1 MTEREMLMRKIAA
14 NDFAVVDLHL
24 YLDTHPNNKQIA
36 QKLDEFA
43 AKSNMLKKEYE
54 ERFGPITPGEQ
65 GGNRWAWIA
74 NPWPWD
80 KAGEEN
86 C

>member
-36 QKLDEFA
+36 QKLDEYA

-74 NPWPWD
+74 HPWPWD

>member
-24 YLDTHPNNKQIA
+24 YLDTHPNNKKIA
-36 QKLDEFA
+36 QKLDEYA
-43 AKSNMLKKEYE
+43 AK
-54 ERFGPITPGEQ
+54 
-65 GGNRWAWIA
+65 GNSWAWIA

>member
-36 QKLDEFA
+36 QKLDEYA

-80 KAGEEN
+80 KAGEEK

>member
-36 QKLDEFA
+36 QKLDEYA

>member
-36 QKLDEFA
+36 QKLDEYA

-86 C
+86 W

>member
-36 QKLDEFA
+36 QKLDEYA
-43 AKSNMLKKEYE
+43 AKGNMLKREYE
-54 ERFGPITPGEQ
+54 ERFSPITPGEQ

>member
-36 QKLDEFA
+36 QKLDEYA
-43 AKSNMLKKEYE
+43 AKGNMLKREYE
-54 ERFGPITPGEQ
+54 ERFGPITPDEQ

-74 NPWPWD
+74 NPWPCD
-80 KAGEEN
+80 KAGDEN

>member
-24 YLDTHPNNKQIA
+24 YLYTHPNNKQIA
-36 QKLDEFA
+36 QKLDEYA

>member
-36 QKLDEFA
+36 QKLDEYA

-80 KAGEEN
+80 KAM
-86 C
+86 